1 MRLLNIVHVSDGSV
15 SLGVLGEANK
25 AETTAATG
33 VAVLYDDLRLSVM
46 VACERA
52 RDTYGFLDL
61 TELLELATKSLV
73 VRVPCEAAIVAC

>member
-1 MRLLNIVHVSDGSV
+1 MRLLNIVHVSDGGV

-46 VACERA
+46 VACEWA

-61 TELLELATKSLV
+61 AELLELAAESLIIGVPSEATVVKS
-73 VRVPCEAAIVAC
+73 